1 MAKSIYIE
9 GNEEFFIQHLQDRLL
24 RAGATL
30 VNSPEDSDFVI
41 AVGEGFSG
49 NISIVS
55 GSQESGN
62 SDFVVRIHDLLSPE
76 GKLRSWG
83 DAVLHDWARSI
94 MEGSK
99 ITQITEHSPRFW
111 VHIRDVCDALCML
124 IMSDIGEKAQ
134 NELNISGRRA
144 WSADSIIQEMEI
156 LWGRYSDSLNYSH
169 TVQSLSSIPGPVTDT
184 YGKQPERPDLS
195 AIHDC
200 LRQCGSE
207 GWHPLVP
214 MRVSLMEIFAHANK

>member
-1 MAKSIYIE
+1 MSRSIYIE
-9 GNEEFFIQHLQDRLL
+9 GNEEFFIQSLQDRLL

-30 VNSPEDSDFVI
+30 VNNSADSDFVI

-49 NISIVS
+49 DISIVS
-55 GSQESGN
+55 GNQESGN
-62 SDFVVRIHDLLSPE
+62 SEIVVRIHDLLSPE

-83 DAVLHDWARSI
+83 DAILHDWARSI
-94 MEGSK
+94 MEESK
-99 ITQITEHSPRFW
+99 IPKITDHSPRFW
-111 VHIRDVCDALCML
+111 VHIRDVCDALCIL
-124 IMSDIGEKAQ
+124 IMSDRIKKIE

-144 WSADSIIQEMEI
+144 WSADSIIQEMSI

-169 TVQSLSSIPGPVTDT
+169 TIQSLSSIPGPVTDT
-184 YGKQPERPDLS
+184 NDKQPKRPDLS
-195 AIHDC
+195 AIHNC

-214 MRVSLMEIFAHANK
+214 MRVSLMEIFAHAIR

>member
-1 MAKSIYIE
+1 MTKSIYIE
-9 GNEEFFIQHLQDRLL
+9 GTEEFFIRHLQDRLL
-24 RAGATL
+24 RAGAKI
-30 VNSPEDSDFVI
+30 VNNPEDSDFVI

-55 GSQESGN
+55 GNQESGN
-62 SDFVVRIHDLLSPE
+62 SDFVFRIHDLLSPE

-83 DAVLHDWARSI
+83 DAILHDWARSI
-94 MEGSK
+94 MVGSK
-99 ITQITEHSPRFW
+99 ITRITAHSPRFW
-111 VHIRDVCDALCML
+111 VHIRDVCDALCIL
-124 IMSDIGEKAQ
+124 IMSDIGEKTQ
-134 NELNISGRRA
+134 NEINISGRRA
-144 WSADSIIQEMEI
+144 WSADSIIQEMEL

-184 YGKQPERPDLS
+184 HRKRPVRPDLS